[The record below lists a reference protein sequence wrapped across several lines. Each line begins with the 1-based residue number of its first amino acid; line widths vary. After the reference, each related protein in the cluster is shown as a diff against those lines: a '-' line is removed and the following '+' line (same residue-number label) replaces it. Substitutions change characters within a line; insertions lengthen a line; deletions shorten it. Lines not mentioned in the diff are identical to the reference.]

1 MCCREVES
9 VGVEVSEVKQGDF
22 VIPTFMAECEK
33 CRDCTSSKSNL
44 CSKQPFKL
52 SQGMP
57 QCGTSRFTDIKGEV
71 LHHFMFVSSFSE
83 YTVVDVTH
91 LTKLD
96 PVLISPDKACLL
108 GCGVSTGSSNML
120 FLHGVYFNIITQFLN
135 IQIFKLNKMM
145 RALILGIG

>member
-22 VIPTFMAECEK
+22 VIPTFMAECGE

-57 QCGTSRFTDIKGEV
+57 QCGTSRFTDLKGEV

-83 YTVVDVTH
+83 YTVVDVSH
-91 LTKLD
+91 LIKLD
-96 PVLISPDKACLL
+96 PLLISPDKACLL
-108 GCGVSTGSSNML
+108 GCGVSTGSSNTL
-120 FLHGVYFNIITQFLN
+120 FFASSPF
-135 IQIFKLNKMM
+135 
-145 RALILGIG
+145 